1 MSGFT
6 PLNISQKNVH
16 KKWDMSYKDILYFFN
31 PNKVFWNFLIWLI
44 SHFTNFYVDHYY
56 VSIGMSGFTP
66 VNISLKSE
74 EETFIGFKKDDVDK
88 S

>member
-6 PLNISQKNVH
+6 PLNIS
-16 KKWDMSYKDILYFFN
+16 LER
-31 PNKVFWNFLIWLI
+31 
-44 SHFTNFYVDHYY
+44 
-56 VSIGMSGFTP
+56 
-66 VNISLKSE
+66 E